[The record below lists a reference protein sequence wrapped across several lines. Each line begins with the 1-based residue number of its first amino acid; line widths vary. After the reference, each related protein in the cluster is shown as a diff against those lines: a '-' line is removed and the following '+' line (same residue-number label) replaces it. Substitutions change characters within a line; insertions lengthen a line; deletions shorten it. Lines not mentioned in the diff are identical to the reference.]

1 MLHREN
7 TPFESA
13 IAEAH
18 AFGENIIMSLS
29 MNLTINAIHAEEQ
42 RAINN
47 SGGAPSY
54 YETITLNAMWSHIA
68 HVSVIDA

>member
-29 MNLTINAIHAEEQ
+29 MSMAIKTLHAEEQ
-42 RAINN
+42 RTINN

-54 YETITLNAMWSHIA
+54 YETISLNAMWSHIA
-68 HVSVIDA
+68 HETVADA